1 MNRRSVMQRLFGG
14 VILALGR
21 GVVPAEA
28 RQTQA
33 PARSSPPPKA
43 ALSPRPIQLHCD
55 LAVDPKRE
63 AEMLKHFETVF
74 KPTAARQPG
83 FIDLRMDKLNTAV
96 RGPVPAGGRFRFV
109 LTYQSEELRQKWV
122 ASADHQRVW
131 PPIEATLTDKEF
143 GILVYDVY

>member
-14 VILALGR
+14 IILALSR

-28 RQTQA
+28 RQAPT

-43 ALSPRPIQLHCD
+43 APSARPIQLHCD

-74 KPTAARQPG
+74 KPTAAKHPG
-83 FIDLRMDKLNTAV
+83 FIDLRLDKLRTNV

-109 LTYQSEELRQKWV
+109 LTYQSEELRQKWI
-122 ASADHQRVW
+122 ASADHLRVW